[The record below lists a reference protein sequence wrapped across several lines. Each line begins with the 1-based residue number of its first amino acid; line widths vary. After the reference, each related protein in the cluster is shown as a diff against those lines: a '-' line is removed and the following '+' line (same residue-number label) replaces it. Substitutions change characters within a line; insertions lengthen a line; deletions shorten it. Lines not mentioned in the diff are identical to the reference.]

1 MRNTASSS
9 VTRAALTLLRETFEG
24 PAGPSTY
31 FIDNNPK
38 AGLFATIEGLNAE
51 EASQPFGGSGASIAG
66 HVHHVGFHLDMSSAW
81 LRGDK
86 EPRDWSQSWTIT
98 TLDEQGWADLR
109 SRLRHQFEDL
119 LRAIESEPT
128 TRDEELATAIG
139 AIAHA
144 AYHLGAIRQRL
155 AGRTTPPRTGS

>member
-1 MRNTASSS
+1 MKNTASSS
-9 VTRAALTLLRETFEG
+9 VTRAALILLRETFEG
-24 PAGPSTY
+24 PSGPSTY
-31 FIDNNPK
+31 FVDNNPK

-51 EASQPFGGSGASIAG
+51 EVSQPFGGSGASIAG

-81 LRGDK
+81 LRGDR

-98 TLDEQGWADLR
+98 TLDEPRWAALR

-119 LRAIESEPT
+119 VRAIESEPT
-128 TRDEELATAIG
+128 THDEDLATVIG

-155 AGRTTPPRTGS
+155 AGQDALPRTGS

>member
-1 MRNTASSS
+1 MKNTASSS

-31 FIDNNPK
+31 FIDNYPK

-51 EASQPFGGSGASIAG
+51 EASQPFGGSGAS
-66 HVHHVGFHLDMSSAW
+66 